1 MSTNDP
7 KIGYNLFSSL
17 VNSDTELNVFRAF
30 KELNTRNILY
40 LQSEL
45 AELEETFHDLDELYN
60 DKTKGNDTWSIPRSW
75 YAMNKEGG
83 RYLDTVTRMRRV
95 SEGYYKALQTQSWLL
110 DQKPPSSRA
119 YRALRGMFDAH
130 KPHMSRLDA
139 SFILEDAHRD
149 DLIALL
155 VKEKEA
161 LSRFLAKYLYRLFEE
176 KRITNHSGELSII
189 SDERIQLFVRVSMI
203 ILSSVLPILSIIV
216 LYVVKSQSIRLGL
229 VVVFSALC
237 SAALATMSGARNAE
251 IMGVTAAYAAVQVVF
266 VSGS

>member
-119 YRALRGMFDAH
+119 YRALR
-130 KPHMSRLDA
+130 
-139 SFILEDAHRD
+139 EDAHRD

-176 KRITNHSGELSII
+176 KVRGSG
-189 SDERIQLFVRVSMI
+189 F
-203 ILSSVLPILSIIV
+203 
-216 LYVVKSQSIRLGL
+216 
-229 VVVFSALC
+229 
-237 SAALATMSGARNAE
+237 
-251 IMGVTAAYAAVQVVF
+251 
-266 VSGS
+266 